1 MNYTIFVIEDDQSIS
16 ELLEI
21 ALKSYSYDVHL
32 FEDAESAL
40 DKLEDIKPDLII
52 CDVMLPNLDG
62 VSAISKVRTMPLF
75 KSIPIILLTAK
86 DNEFDKIKGLDAG
99 ADDYV
104 TKPFSIMELMARVR
118 SQFRKLESTQ
128 TNSKS
133 NSTPSNSD
141 NSETQIKVG
150 NIVLDNFSR
159 DVFVDEQ
166 KIELTFKEFE
176 LLNYLLK
183 NKNKSISREEILN
196 KIWGYDYSG
205 ETRTVDIHI
214 KTLRKKLLTGECYIK
229 TIRGVGYKVTD

>member
-1 MNYTIFVIEDDQSIS
+1 MNYIIFVIEDDQSIS

-21 ALKSYSYDVHL
+21 ALKSYSYDVYL

-40 DKLEDIKPDLII
+40 QKLEEIKPNLII

-62 VSAISKVRTMPLF
+62 ISAIAKVRENPLF
-75 KSIPIILLTAK
+75 KTTPIILLTAK

-118 SQFRKLESTQ
+118 SQFRKLENTSASL
-128 TNSKS
+128 NESS
-133 NSTPSNSD
+133 SD
-141 NSETQIKVG
+141 VDNIDTQIKVG
-150 NIVLDNFSR
+150 NIILDNFSR
-159 DVFVDEQ
+159 DVFVDNQ

-176 LLNYLLK
+176 LLHYLLK

-214 KTLRKKLLTGECYIK
+214 KTLRKKLLTGESYIK